1 MKACLLP
8 GAIDTC
14 REFRP
19 MYMHCQVPVRVPT
32 RYAYFRRP
40 KPQLPVRVGRRP
52 AAQAAAIE
60 KGGRFA
66 LVGRVQLSQF
76 LHKIIGVLRS
86 RVRCQRFRRF
96 SFARARRPSAFLF
109 LFPLRAF
116 LRVCSFGAPL
126 RPLPST
132 NY

>member
-1 MKACLLP
+1 
-8 GAIDTC
+8 
-14 REFRP
+14 

-66 LVGRVQLSQF
+66 LVGRVQLSSFPAQDYRRAQVACTMPTIPPFVIRPRPPPLFAPSVIFRFPFFSVARF
-76 LHKIIGVLRS
+76 LARLF
-86 RVRCQRFRRF
+86 FRGP
-96 SFARARRPSAFLF
+96 AAPPSK
-109 LFPLRAF
+109 
-116 LRVCSFGAPL
+116 
-126 RPLPST
+126 
-132 NY
+132 Y